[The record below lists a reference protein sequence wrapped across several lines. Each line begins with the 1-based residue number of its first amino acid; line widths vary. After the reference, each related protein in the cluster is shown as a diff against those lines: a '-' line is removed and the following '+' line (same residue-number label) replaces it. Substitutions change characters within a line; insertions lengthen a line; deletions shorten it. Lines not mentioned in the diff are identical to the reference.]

1 MKFIRILTA
10 AIVLFTLVSVS
21 STVPAAEEVR
31 PESASQGTNELPKA
45 SGPALWDYL
54 QRVDY
59 TANWKMWPGKSA
71 FYPGTQPHGALL
83 TTYVNPIAYK
93 AIEGK
98 TGTLPSHSIIV
109 KENYDPQK
117 ELKSI
122 TVMYRVKDFNPEAGN
137 WFWAKYAPDGKVDAA
152 GKVEMCIECHG
163 KQKDNDYIW
172 TAPLK

>member
-1 MKFIRILTA
+1 MKSTRVLLLAILLCA
-10 AIVLFTLVSVS
+10 LIAVFSPVS
-21 STVPAAEEVR
+21 AAEDAK
-31 PESASQGTNELPKA
+31 PGSASQGTEELPEA

-59 TANWKMWPGKSA
+59 SSNWKMWPGKSA

-93 AIEGK
+93 AIEAK
-98 TGTLPSHSIIV
+98 TGMLPNHSIIV

-122 TVMYRVKDFNPEAGN
+122 TVMYQVKGFNPEAGD